1 MGVRKLNYQEIH
13 VEAVFKFGTREIISE
28 ELFPHQR
35 RLEQAFDLA
44 LSLND
49 RGYNVYVCGPRGIGR
64 TRYTLKRIQ
73 EVARTSP
80 KPPDVCY
87 VNNFDDPAKPKCLLL
102 PAGFGRKLE
111 EGIEEALNFL
121 KRETFKAFEGKEYE
135 EELSALSKEIDA
147 KREKIFNELSEKA
160 KEYNLMVLFSPQG
173 VKLLPLFRI
182 EAPISEE
189 ELFKDPRIRE
199 EYQKNLK
206 DFEPIFRDY
215 MRQLRE
221 LDNSFGESL
230 FRLRDKIAENLV
242 NRALEK
248 VEETFKDL
256 NEVIAYIQRLKKELI
271 KNIHLFIEWEKAKG
285 NIMVQSGINKA
296 LNMFRINLLIDNSE
310 TQGAPVVY
318 ERIPTLKGLFGQI
331 NYRAEMGILYAD
343 HLSLT
348 AGSLH
353 KANGGFLILDLWEVL
368 KNPYIW
374 IILKRT
380 LLHGKLYLMGGMME
394 EIPVPHVGLL
404 PEPMP
409 FQTKVFLIGDP
420 FLYYLLTNYDE
431 EFSELFKI
439 KAEFD
444 YILPADEVFLNSFPK
459 IVKKIVEDEKLKDLD
474 STGLNEL
481 YRYIVYESG
490 NRKKVKFILEDIKSI
505 LKEANINSKN
515 SEITGE
521 DIKKAIKEKIFR
533 LNLIEEKIR
542 EYIKEGKIIL
552 NIDGEKIG
560 QINALSVISLGDYS
574 FGKPSRIT
582 ASVYPGSKGV
592 INIER
597 EIDMSGPIHSKG
609 VLTLSS
615 YIYHK
620 YTTDFPIQLS
630 CSITFEQAYEPV
642 EGDSASCAE
651 LIAILSAIAKVPI
664 RQDIAITGSIDQFGN
679 IQPVGGIKEKVEG
692 FYKVCK
698 IVNFTGKQGV
708 IIPIQN
714 LDNLLLDEEVL
725 NDIKDNKFTIYTIEN
740 VDDAIEILTGMKADK
755 FHKKVLEN
763 LRKFYEISKE
773 SPSKKKKKK
782 KKKK

>member
-242 NRALEK
+242 NRALEQI
-248 VEETFKDL
+248 EETFRDL

-353 KANGGFLILDLWEVL
+353 RANGGFLILDLWEVL

-380 LLHGKLYLMGGMME
+380 LLHGKLHLMGGMME

-490 NRKKVKFILEDIKSI
+490 NRKKVKLILEDIKSI

-698 IVNFTGKQGV
+698 IINFTGKQGV